1 MWWPL
6 TWNHVCINFWMY
18 PHSWQSLI
26 NADIFSY
33 TSAYLTALPFSPPNT
48 NKNRTW
54 FWGFASISTFV
65 WVQDQDVGES
75 AWFKKKKNFLDKS
88 RVVWL
93 IRCSFIHLSSCFT
106 SGVLVIPLQQDS
118 SSSNF
123 ITAHMGTLWFISGP
137 DEMQKL
143 ALRWEIK
150 SRISYPF

>member
-1 MWWPL
+1 MLILSATLQHILL
-6 TWNHVCINFWMY
+6 T
-18 PHSWQSLI
+18 
-26 NADIFSY
+26 
-33 TSAYLTALPFSPPNT
+33 LPFSPPNT

-54 FWGFASISTFV
+54 FLRFASISTFV
-65 WVQDQDVGES
+65 WVQEQDVGES
-75 AWFKKKKNFLDKS
+75 AWLKKKKNFLDKS

-93 IRCSFIHLSSCFT
+93 IRCSFIHLSGCFT

-137 DEMQKL
+137 DEMQKVP
-143 ALRWEIK
+143 LRWEIK

>member
-1 MWWPL
+1 MLIFLATLQHILLPCLFPHQTL
-6 TWNHVCINFWMY
+6 TKTGPGFGVL
-18 PHSWQSLI
+18 QV
-26 NADIFSY
+26 
-33 TSAYLTALPFSPPNT
+33 SALLFEYKTKMLENLL
-48 NKNRTW
+48 
-54 FWGFASISTFV
+54 
-65 WVQDQDVGES
+65 DL
-75 AWFKKKKNFLDKS
+75 KKKKNFLDKS